1 MMHQPGTIGVVRRSE
16 DVRSQRPVSPGAWV
30 HWSLLVVWIAGLA
43 AIVTGL
49 AGVGARWAP
58 PPDLLEPG
66 TWHAWVSDRTAL
78 EAFFALARLMVLAL
92 GVHLLISSILVVAA
106 HLRPRGLCA
115 RVVGR
120 VALPL
125 LQRSIRSMMGVGLIG
140 MTTVGPALTGA
151 SPPAGATVVDVAT
164 AHRVPTPEV
173 TSPGAAPPIM
183 TRLDDSRVDTAPVR
197 TTSPTVPVPTTSPT
211 TTVLRADP
219 SVPVTGEDGPPAEGG
234 REWTVR
240 PGDHLWGIAESV
252 MAEHGSHRASEA
264 DIARY
269 WAALI
274 AANRDR
280 LADAANPDLIFID
293 QVLLV
298 PAPAGS
304 PR

>member
-1 MMHQPGTIGVVRRSE
+1 MV
-16 DVRSQRPVSPGAWV
+16 WV
-30 HWSLLVVWIAGLA
+30 AGLA

-49 AGVGARWAP
+49 AGVGAQLAP

-66 TWHAWVSDRTAL
+66 TWYAWVSGRTAL
-78 EAFFALARLMVLAL
+78 DAFFALARLIVLGL

-106 HLRPRGLCA
+106 QLRPRGLCA

-125 LQRSIRSMMGVGLIG
+125 LQRSIRSMMGVGLLG
-140 MTTVGPALTGA
+140 VTTVGPVLTGA
-151 SPPAGATVVDVAT
+151 SPSAGATTVDVAT

-173 TSPGAAPPIM
+173 TSPEVAPPIM
-183 TRLDDSRVDTAPVR
+183 ARLHDSRVDTAPVP
-197 TTSPTVPVPTTSPT
+197 TTSPTTTVPTTSPTTTVPTTTSPT

-219 SVPVTGEDGPPAEGG
+219 SVPVTGEDTPPATGG
-234 REWTVR
+234 SEWTVR

-252 MAEHGSHRASEA
+252 MAEHGFHRASEA

-280 LADAANPDLIFID
+280 LADAANPDLIFTD

-298 PAPAGS
+298 PAPVGS
-304 PR
+304 SR